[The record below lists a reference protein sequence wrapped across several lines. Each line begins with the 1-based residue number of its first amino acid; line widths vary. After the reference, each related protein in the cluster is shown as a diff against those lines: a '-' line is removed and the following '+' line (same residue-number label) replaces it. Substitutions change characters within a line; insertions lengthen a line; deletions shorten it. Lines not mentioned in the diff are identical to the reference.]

1 MDKKQFPFPIDP
13 DSAGD
18 NPAIGFLSPV
28 AGAGATTLACL
39 TALSLAES
47 KKNVALVDLSPAGK
61 IRTYMGM
68 TVNDC
73 PVSILDLLGINES
86 SKINSAGVNHPR
98 SLFVIP
104 GVARP
109 LDVSQVNSKL
119 VNKAICYLKNEFD
132 YTIAVLPPIYD
143 AGWAGAILCD
153 MVCCVFRPDRT
164 DIDNCANILELL
176 FRLGCGGKVKVILNQ
191 SKAPGALLE
200 EEIVEILK
208 PDLTIQYD
216 STLRAMCNKRY
227 LNTERYKKPLVSLVE
242 GVIKHD
248 TKS

>member
-1 MDKKQFPFPIDP
+1 MMDKRFPFPIDP
-13 DSAGD
+13 GAGK

-61 IRTYMGM
+61 VRTYMGM

-73 PVSILDLLGINES
+73 PVSILDALGINEP
-86 SKINSAGVNHPR
+86 SKIHSAGVRHPR

-109 LDVSQVNSKL
+109 LDVSQVASKL
-119 VNKAICYLKNEFD
+119 VNKTISFLKNEFD
-132 YTIAVLPPIYD
+132 YTVVVLPPVND

-153 MVCCVFRPDRT
+153 MVCCVFKPDRA
-164 DIDNCANILELL
+164 DLDCCGDILELL
-176 FRLGCGGKVKVILNQ
+176 FRLGCGGRVKVILNQ
-191 SKAPGALLE
+191 SKAPGALLKE
-200 EEIVEILK
+200 EVVEILK
-208 PDLTIQYD
+208 PDLKIQYD
-216 STLRAMCNKRY
+216 PALRSMCNKRY
-227 LNTERYKKPLVSLVE
+227 LNTEQYKKQLLGLIE
-242 GVIKHD
+242 GGLECDPKG
-248 TKS
+248 